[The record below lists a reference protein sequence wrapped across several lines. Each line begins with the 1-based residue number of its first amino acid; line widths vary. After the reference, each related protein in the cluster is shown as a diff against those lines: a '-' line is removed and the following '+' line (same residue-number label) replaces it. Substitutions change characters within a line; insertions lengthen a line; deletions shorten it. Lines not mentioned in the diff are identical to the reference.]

1 MSRTD
6 NSQQPP
12 SSRMNMNEKSRLD
25 RIEEKIDK
33 MAEAV
38 IALAR
43 AEEKIFGLS
52 ETSHIILKR
61 LVEYDNRM
69 RAVERQSSESAS
81 KLRSITMFF
90 WTIVTAI
97 SMSVVGAISWFGAD
111 K

>member
-1 MSRTD
+1 MLPTD
-6 NSQQPP
+6 NYQPTYANC
-12 SSRMNMNEKSRLD
+12 MNVNEKHRLD

-43 AEEKIFGLS
+43 AEEKISGLS

-69 RAVERQSSESAS
+69 RLVEKQSSESAN